1 MNPSR
6 ITQLEKFLE
15 QDPNDS
21 FVQYALATEHVNL
34 GDDES
39 ALSYFKKILAHD
51 PDYTGMYYHLGK
63 LYQRRQ
69 QNDLAEQTFLEGMK
83 RTLGKD
89 AHTHR
94 ELQEALNQ
102 LLFEEEK

>member
-6 ITQLEKFLE
+6 IEQLEKFLE
-15 QDPNDS
+15 QNPNDS
-21 FVQYALATEHVNL
+21 FVLYALATEHVNL

-39 ALSYFKKILAHD
+39 ALNYFKKILTHD
-51 PDYTGMYYHLGK
+51 PDYTGMYYHVGK
-63 LYQRRQ
+63 LYQRKG

-89 AHTHR
+89 AHTHQ
-94 ELQEALNQ
+94 ELQEALN
-102 LLFEEEK
+102 K

>member
-6 ITQLEKFLE
+6 IAQLEKFLE
-15 QDPNDS
+15 ESPHDS
-21 FVQYALATEHVNL
+21 FVLYALATEYVNL

-39 ALSYFKKILAHD
+39 ALSYFRKILNHD
-51 PDYTGMYYHLGK
+51 PGYTGLYYHLGK
-63 LYQRRQ
+63 LYQRRK
-69 QNDLAEQTFLEGMK
+69 QNDLAEQTFLEGMR

-102 LLFEEEK
+102 LVFEDEK